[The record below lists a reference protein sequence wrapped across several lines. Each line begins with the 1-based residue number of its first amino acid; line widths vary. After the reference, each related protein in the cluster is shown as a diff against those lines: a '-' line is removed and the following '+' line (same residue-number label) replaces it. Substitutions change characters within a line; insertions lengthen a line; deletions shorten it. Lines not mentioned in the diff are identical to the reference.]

1 MMVFIY
7 MLWWNKMFLQFVLSF
22 ETPAENSDLHTGK
35 SMYLLIVDNPLKQK
49 GDNCQEVF
57 VE

>member
-1 MMVFIY
+1 
-7 MLWWNKMFLQFVLSF
+7 MFLQFVLSF